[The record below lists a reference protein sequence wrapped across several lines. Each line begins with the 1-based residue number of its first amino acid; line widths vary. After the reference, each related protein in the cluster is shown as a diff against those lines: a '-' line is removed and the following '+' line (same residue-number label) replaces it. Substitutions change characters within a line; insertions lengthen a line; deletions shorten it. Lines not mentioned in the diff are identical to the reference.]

1 MVGAARGNGPAA
13 FLAVALCFT
22 FCEQLAGQVPP
33 ISYAV
38 AIGISKFDDLQIP
51 AVPGADSTAADVG
64 KALQL
69 IGLTPRNILLR
80 TNSDANTESVR
91 RALRTALKD
100 RATSADSVLIYI
112 VGNGRIDVTGGSR
125 EAFLMTY
132 DSNPGAK
139 RTTAFRL
146 SELGQLIKASQA
158 AGIYLIVDLTGD
170 PLQPELEI
178 LAKMPRVV
186 LSAVSSSSTL
196 GLASSVARILS
207 DTKQSSVTAS
217 QLLDQVKAANPGRQ
231 AYLGAQQPS
240 ALLFP
245 AKPLVAEVK
254 PPPVEPT
261 KPSGPPPN
269 AEEKAPVPAPNVPSP
284 VQQSVNTD
292 AQTRAS
298 KLQGAIDRAGKFA
311 TMEKWVDA
319 LAEIADAL
327 KIDAQSSDAKDLLWS
342 VSRSQ
347 LTAMVRG
354 HQWDEVKKILDRCN
368 RMGPSDSQ
376 LQEFLR
382 DAIPMINAEGLNFS
396 RQSKWEEAATA
407 FKLSLSIKD
416 SPEASNGVALA
427 DIHTLYNA
435 GVLAFNNR
443 QYGEARAKFEA
454 VQKLEARFSGGA
466 DQKNLAPLFAD
477 AQVKFKQ
484 SNTELILQGA
494 IDQYD
499 QGKYTTSQA
508 TVEEILNKDPGNP
521 GAKILQR
528 RLIRGE
534 DIDKA
539 VESGKKKLANHD
551 WQGALQDFEMASR
564 MNQNDTRAKSGRQ
577 QAQAALDQRKRNIMV
592 ASAGIGIP
600 ASILLIIL
608 APSARRARVY
618 ARFGWTNRSARLLEN
633 ILEKNPG
640 RVDAVITLSG
650 LYSNSGRRPATVSLC
665 ARYLMMK
672 PGDLNV
678 LALLAESHFELR
690 DFDNARRVYRQVLA
704 LDSANSIACSRLL
717 EMEEFPGEE
726 DATAL
731 QVYEPALHANP
742 NNVGLNRL
750 VAHCYMRQGR
760 RSPEALS
767 IFKNA
772 LTADGGNV
780 ALQLAA
786 AEACWN
792 QGLFQEVIVHAGQ
805 AIEQNAEHRAL
816 FLWLGASKKCGRLAD
831 CFALVDSGKASGLR
845 AISVCEEIAALDPAL
860 RPMVHERYQR
870 FLESAPSSAE
880 CELYSSHIGIDTGST
895 TLALTHLKV
904 ALAADSPTSA
914 EALYKL
920 ELARA
925 LSRFRE
931 SHRAKEDYPQAYADV
946 LFRLGEL
953 YRGRDPRSAL
963 ATFKEIVKLPEWQ
976 VRSTAAMEDIMDGL
990 RVDELATFFFEDVE
1004 WAARPDGARTAGF
1017 SDLAVNPPS
1026 PSESKLYSMFG
1037 NCKVRCFG
1045 RPITLDDV
1053 VQLNREL
1060 ADQAAVNREFTFVVS
1075 PLRARQD
1082 VLALIFA
1089 LLTEQPSLRVI
1100 PLEAVSLKQAIIEGK
1115 SADTL
1120 EQLLR
1125 LWVGQGDLF
1134 DVHSPIADAG
1144 TFFGRGQFIHTLTT
1158 KIIHRENFGI
1168 FGLRKVGKTSLVF
1181 QLRENLPRNLIGY
1194 TDLQS
1199 ISSRRCDEIY
1209 FRLSAAVRRELR
1221 VKFPEVPAIPS
1232 RLTDFDSSRTYPSIA
1247 TDFHNELLKI
1257 KEALESQGQQ
1267 PRVLLLLDEI
1277 ELLLPSEQSKGF
1289 IGFED
1294 FFRQIRGLYQQ
1305 EGFILSGVV
1314 GADPNACRA
1323 GKWGDRDNPIFQYY
1337 DEIFLSPLDRS
1348 ECDQMVQGI
1357 GEVMGI
1363 SFDSNSLA
1371 SIYEES
1377 GGHPYVGRQ
1386 LCSRIVSR
1394 HSQRPLKITREA
1406 VDEGVEDYIA
1416 QRPDYFIGVFR
1427 GYIST
1432 ASRKLLE
1439 MTAANDENDVS
1450 RAELLAFSVKAGLE
1464 RSSFD
1469 RALQDL
1475 ELFHLL
1481 SREKDRYHIKIRLM
1495 RRWIRRSW
1503 LGIE

>member
-1 MVGAARGNGPAA
+1 VLL
-13 FLAVALCFT
+13 LACL
-22 FCEQLAGQVPP
+22 QPLLGQIPP
-33 ISYAV
+33 ISYGIS
-38 AIGISKFDDLQIP
+38 IGISEFDDVQIP
-51 AVPGADSTAADVG
+51 KVLGADSSADLVG
-64 KALQL
+64 NALRG
-69 IGLTPRNILLR
+69 IGLAQRNVQVR
-80 TNSDANTESVR
+80 TNRDANTDAVR
-91 RALRTALKD
+91 RALRTVLKD
-100 RATSADSVLIYI
+100 RATAMDSVLVFIT
-112 VGNGRIDVTGGSR
+112 GNGRVDTASGAR
-125 EAFLMTY
+125 EAYLMTF

-158 AGIYLIVDLTGD
+158 AGIYLIIDLTGD
-170 PLQPELEI
+170 PLQPELEN
-178 LAKMPRVV
+178 LAKTPRVV
-186 LSAVSSSSTL
+186 LSAVSSSSIL
-196 GLASSVARILS
+196 GLGASVARVLS
-207 DTKQSSVTAS
+207 ETKQFSSVTAG
-217 QLLDQVKAANPGRQ
+217 QLLDQVKTANPSRQ
-231 AYLGAQQPS
+231 AYLGAQQPG
-240 ALLFP
+240 AVLFP
-245 AKPLVAEVK
+245 AKALVAEGK
-254 PPPVEPT
+254 PPLVEPV
-261 KPSGPPPN
+261 KPSG
-269 AEEKAPVPAPNVPSP
+269 APAGVEDKPIPGPAPNIPQP
-284 VQQSVNTD
+284 VQQTVNTD
-292 AQTRAS
+292 AQTRANN
-298 KLQGAIDRAGKFA
+298 LQAAITRARA
-311 TMEKWVDA
+311 AARQEKWVDA
-319 LAEIADAL
+319 LTAIADAL
-327 KIDAQSSDAKDLLWS
+327 KIDAQSSEAKDLLWS

-347 LTAMVRG
+347 LTAMVRA
-354 HQWDEVKKILDRCN
+354 HQWDEVKKILDRCI

-382 DAIPMINAEGLNFS
+382 DAMTMINAEGLNSS
-396 RQSKWEEAATA
+396 RQSKWEEAATE
-407 FKLSLSIKD
+407 FKLCLSIKD
-416 SPEASNGVALA
+416 NPEASNGLALA
-427 DIHTLYNA
+427 DLHTLYNA
-435 GVLAFNNR
+435 GVLAFNNH
-443 QYGEARAKFEA
+443 QYGEARDKFKA
-454 VQKLEARFSGGA
+454 VQKLETRFNSSA
-466 DQKNLAPLFAD
+466 DQTNLAPLFAD

-484 SNTELILQGA
+484 SNTELVLQGA
-494 IDQYD
+494 TDQFNR
-499 QGKYTTSQA
+499 GEYTTSQA
-508 TVEEILNKDPGNP
+508 TVDEILKTDPGNP

-528 RLIRGE
+528 RLSRTE
-534 DIDKA
+534 DIDQA
-539 VESGKKKLANHD
+539 ISSGQASLTNHD
-551 WQGALQDFEMASR
+551 WQGALQDFEMALR
-564 MNQNDTRAKSGRQ
+564 MNEHDTRAKSGRQ

-618 ARFGWTNRSARLLEN
+618 ARFGWADRSAHLLEK
-633 ILEKNPG
+633 ILERNPG
-640 RVDAVITLSG
+640 RVDAVISLSA
-650 LYSNSGRRPATVSLC
+650 LYSNSGRRPSAVNLC
-665 ARYLMMK
+665 TQYLVMK
-672 PGDLNV
+672 PGDLRV
-678 LALLAESHFELR
+678 LLLLAGNHFELR
-690 DFDNARRVYRQVLA
+690 DFDNARRVYQQILA
-704 LDSANSIACSRLL
+704 LDSSNSIACSRLL
-717 EMEEFPGEE
+717 EMEDFPGGE
-726 DATAL
+726 DAGAL

-742 NNVGLNRL
+742 NNVELNRL

-760 RSPEALS
+760 QSPEALG
-767 IFKNA
+767 IFNQA
-772 LTADGGNV
+772 LTTDGGNF

-786 AEACWN
+786 AEACWK
-792 QGLFQEVIVHAGQ
+792 QGLFEEVIVHAGK
-805 AIEQNAEHRAL
+805 AIGQDTEHRRAL
-816 FLWLGASKKCGRLAD
+816 FLWLGASKKCGKLAE

-845 AISVCEEIAALDPAL
+845 AISVCEEIVALDPAL
-860 RPMVHERYQR
+860 RPMVHERYER
-870 FLESAPSSAE
+870 FLESVPSSAE

-895 TLALTHLKV
+895 ALALNHLKV
-904 ALAADSPTSA
+904 ALSADSPTST

-976 VRSTAAMEDIMDGL
+976 VRSTAALEDIMDGL
-990 RVDELATFFFEDVE
+990 RVDELAAFFFEDVE
-1004 WAARPDGARTAGF
+1004 WDACPDGARTGGF

-1026 PSESKLYSMFG
+1026 SSESKLHSMFG

-1100 PLEAVSLKQAIIEGK
+1100 PLEAVSLKQAIIESK
-1115 SADTL
+1115 CADTL

-1394 HSQRPLKITREA
+1394 HNQRPLRITREA

-1432 ASRKLLE
+1432 ESRKLLE